1 MCGRPGTQ
9 AAHVFRRWCLR
20 LRWMP
25 ANGLYLCDGHAA
37 WSHDRE
43 DEFDAWARG
52 QVGARVYD
60 RMGRIY
66 RGPLG
71 SRVDMATAIRQLRRA
86 IAAVQDGRTPDT
98 GLTPRHP

>member
-1 MCGRPGTQ
+1 
-9 AAHVFRRWCLR
+9 
-20 LRWMP
+20 MP
-25 ANGLYLCDGHAA
+25 ANGLYLCDEDAV

-43 DEFDAWARG
+43 AEFAAWARG
-52 QVGARVYD
+52 QVGARTYD

-71 SRVDMATAIRQLRRA
+71 SRVDMATTIRQLKRA
-86 IAAVQDGRTPDT
+86 LAAVQRGRTPDV